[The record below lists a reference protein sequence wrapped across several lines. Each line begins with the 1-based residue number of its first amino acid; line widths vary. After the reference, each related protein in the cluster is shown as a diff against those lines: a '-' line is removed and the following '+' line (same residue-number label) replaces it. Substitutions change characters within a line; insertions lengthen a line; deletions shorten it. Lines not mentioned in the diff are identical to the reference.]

1 MKQISWSARAE
12 RDFTKQ
18 MTYLEKHSNKK
29 AVSHYMAEVAQ
40 AIENIANK
48 EVAYQ
53 IVDENKQ
60 IRRYRVSKHIDLYYK
75 ETAQDK
81 VVLLTFF
88 DRRQDPGKLKL

>member
-18 MTYLEKHSNKK
+18 MAYLEAHSTKK
-29 AVSHYMAEVAQ
+29 AILQYMAEVAQ
-40 AIENIANK
+40 AIENISTK

-53 IVDENKQ
+53 LVDDTKR
-60 IRRYRVSKHIDLYYK
+60 IRRYKVNKFIDLYYK
-75 ETAQDK
+75 ETAQDQ